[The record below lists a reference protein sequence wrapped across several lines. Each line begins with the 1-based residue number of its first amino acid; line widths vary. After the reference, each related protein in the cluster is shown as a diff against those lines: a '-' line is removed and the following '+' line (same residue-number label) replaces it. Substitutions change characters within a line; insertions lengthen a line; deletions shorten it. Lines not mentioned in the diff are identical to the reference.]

1 MANPANGTV
10 TTLVANGFKAD
21 PTGDVFDTGSNGS
34 PASLDYDVSGD
45 SRRVIFQVTNQMA
58 TAITIVVGVGAG
70 DYPPAMNASL
80 GAYASANLAQN
91 AIGWYGPFSSGQVMQ
106 SAQHTGGSKAGK
118 ITLTLTPASGTLA
131 ATVKC
136 FKVPNA

>member
-1 MANPANGTV
+1 VANPASGTV
-10 TTLVANGFKAD
+10 TTLTANGFKAD

-45 SRRVIFQVTNQMA
+45 TNKVIFQVTNQMA
-58 TAITIVVGVGAG
+58 TAINIVVGITAG
-70 DYPPAMNASL
+70 DYPPAFRSQI

-91 AIGWYGPFSSGQVMQ
+91 AVGWYGPFESSRFIRNG
-106 SAQHTGGSKAGK
+106 AKAGK
-118 ITLTLTPASGTLA
+118 LTLTLTPASGTLA

-136 FKVPNA
+136 FKLPNV